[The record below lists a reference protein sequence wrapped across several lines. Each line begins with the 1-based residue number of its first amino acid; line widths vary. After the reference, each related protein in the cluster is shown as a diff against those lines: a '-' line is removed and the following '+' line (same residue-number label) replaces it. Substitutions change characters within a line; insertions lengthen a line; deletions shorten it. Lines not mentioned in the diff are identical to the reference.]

1 MLKVR
6 TIKLSGFRGIKTPQE
21 LFCVKDGETKPT
33 SLVLFGAN
41 SSGKTSFMD
50 GLEWFLSPESKIKW
64 LRREDAEEAAYP
76 HQSARPGESYV
87 EIGFFEND
95 KITTLRKTFDD
106 SRKTKPTLSDKDA
119 FQRIYQSF
127 VIKPYFRYLEI
138 VEFVLNRTGVEKY
151 QELAGWMGF
160 ESELHFQERLAK
172 IVSQLEKKKDQIETR
187 REDTLRAIGQLIGN
201 TVVDDSA
208 IVAYCNKL
216 LKGISTATSKATMEQ
231 LKSKEDLQKRLPEVA
246 KLQIQTSHAKNLH
259 TLSSAETSLAAF
271 AVNKSLIE
279 QVNSLN
285 DERDKFIGEQKSI
298 GNINA
303 IDLYNKAQEILI
315 GSEQKKVRC
324 PVCGLEWDREKL
336 LDHIKGELNLLDQI
350 KSKKAEL
357 IQKADK
363 INSLVR
369 GERNVVTQTILKY
382 QEAQGI
388 ISSLTYDAIER
399 YKTILNKLETSLFSD
414 IFAVDWE
421 SAIPDIKIFDEV
433 EVEKN
438 QIIKLVGIEKAKLEP
453 SKEARLLDSAIQG
466 LRKANELWNDLI
478 QEKEEHDFWTSEV
491 AKFLEIGDAVGQLI
505 KEGIKNLFDEIS
517 SLIEEYFIILR
528 KDKDITN
535 IKIDFNVTKK
545 AEGRSAEIQL
555 SYYDVN
561 VKPAYKV
568 LSESLLNSLG
578 LSVYFACVRRFNKD
592 CGFIVLDDIINSL
605 DIHHRET
612 IINLLED
619 KFSDFQVILFTHDD
633 LWFERLQTRFPHWV
647 RKKIKRWEY
656 DTGPRIDFAKTTK
669 EELDSML
676 DEDETKAKDA
686 GMKFGEYLEGVLH
699 ELCEK
704 IEAKM
709 KYRYYK
715 QDLPAMNELFE
726 AACERLKD
734 ILGDQHDLV
743 VKMINAWQVDP
754 LIRNFCMHDRRN
766 YASTISLNEVRDSY
780 QKWFTEV
787 ENNLRC
793 IECHKIIEYVKAKG
807 QVHLQ
812 CQNGHLK
819 LK

>member
-21 LFCVKDGETKPT
+21 LFCINANETKPT
-33 SLVLFGAN
+33 SFVLFGVN

-50 GLEWFLSPESKIKW
+50 GLEWFLSPENKIQW
-64 LRREDAEEAAYP
+64 LRREDAQEAAYP
-76 HQSARPGESYV
+76 HNSAQSGESYV
-87 EIGFFEND
+87 EIEFFED
-95 KITTLRKTFDD
+95 GKVTSLRKTFDD
-106 SRKTKPTLSDKDA
+106 SRKTKPTLSNKDE
-119 FQRIYQSF
+119 FQRVYQSF
-127 VIKPYFRYLEI
+127 VIKPYLRYLEI

-151 QELAGWMGF
+151 QELARWMGF
-160 ESELHFQERLAK
+160 ESELNFQEKLAK
-172 IVSQLEKKKDQIETR
+172 VVSQLEKKKEKIEAGR
-187 REDTLRAIGQLIGN
+187 DDTLRAIGQLIGN
-201 TVVDDSA
+201 KIVDDGS
-208 IVAYCNKL
+208 IIDYCNGL
-216 LKGISTATSKATMEQ
+216 LKDVSTASSGATIVR
-231 LKSKEDLQKRLPEVA
+231 LASKEDLQKRLPEVA

-259 TLSSAETSLAAF
+259 VLSSAETSLAAF
-271 AVNKSLIE
+271 AINKSLIE
-279 QVNSLN
+279 QVNSLKG
-285 DERDKFIGEQKSI
+285 ERDKFIGEQKSI
-298 GNINA
+298 SNINA
-303 IDLYNKAQEILI
+303 IDLYDKAQEIL
-315 GSEQKKVRC
+315 SDDTQEKARC
-324 PVCGLEWDREKL
+324 PVCGLEWDRKKL
-336 LDHIKGELNLLDQI
+336 IAHIREELNLLDQI
-350 KSKKAEL
+350 KSKRSEL
-357 IQKADK
+357 NQKTDK
-363 INSLVR
+363 LTHLVR
-369 GERNVVTQTILKY
+369 NERNAVAQAISKY
-382 QEAQGI
+382 QEAQAI
-388 ISSLTYDAIER
+388 ISSLKYDVAER
-399 YKTILNKLETSLFSD
+399 YKTILNKLEISLSSD

-421 SAIPDIKIFDEV
+421 LAIPDTKIFDEV
-433 EVEKN
+433 EEEKN
-438 QIIKLVGIEKAKLEP
+438 RIIKLVSVEKAKLEP
-453 SKEARLLDSAIQG
+453 SKEVLLLDSAVQG
-466 LRKANELWNDLI
+466 LRKTNELWGKLI

-505 KEGIKNLFDEIS
+505 REGIKNLFEEIS

-528 KDKDITN
+528 KDKDIKN

-545 AEGRSAEIQL
+545 AAGRSAEIQL

-578 LSVYFACVRRFNKD
+578 LSVYFACVRKFNKD

-612 IINLLED
+612 IINLLEE

-633 LWFERLQTRFPHWV
+633 LWFERLQTRFPHWI

-676 DEDETKAKDA
+676 GEDETKAKEA

-704 IEAKM
+704 IEAKI

-715 QDLPAMNELFE
+715 QDLPAINELFE
-726 AACERLKD
+726 AASERLKD

-743 VKMINAWQVDP
+743 VKMRNAWQSDP

-766 YASTISLNEVRDSY
+766 YASSISLTEVKNSY
-780 QKWFTEV
+780 QKWFNEV

-793 IECHKIIEYVKAKG
+793 GECHKTIEYVKAKG

-812 CQNGHLK
+812 CQKGHLK

>member
-1 MLKVR
+1 
-6 TIKLSGFRGIKTPQE
+6 
-21 LFCVKDGETKPT
+21 
-33 SLVLFGAN
+33 
-41 SSGKTSFMD
+41 MD
-50 GLEWFLSPESKIKW
+50 GLEWFLSPENKIQW
-64 LRREDAEEAAYP
+64 LRREDAQEAAYP
-76 HQSARPGESYV
+76 HHSAQSGDSYV
-87 EIGFFEND
+87 EIEFFED
-95 KITTLRKTFDD
+95 GKGTSLRKTFDD
-106 SRKTKPTLSDKDA
+106 SRKTKPTLSDKDE

-127 VIKPYFRYLEI
+127 VIKPYLRYLEI

-151 QELAGWMGF
+151 QELARWMGF
-160 ESELHFQERLAK
+160 ESELYFQEKLAK
-172 IVSQLEKKKDQIETR
+172 IVSQLEKKKEQIEAR
-187 REDTLRAIGQLIGN
+187 RDDTLRAIEQLIGN
-201 TVVDDSA
+201 NIVDDTS
-208 IVAYCNKL
+208 IIAYCNSL
-216 LKGISTATSKATMEQ
+216 LKGIRILSNEQKIALLTSKES
-231 LKSKEDLQKRLPEVA
+231 LEKCLPEVA

-259 TLSSAETSLAAF
+259 TLSSTETNLAAF
-271 AVNKSLIE
+271 AINKSLIE
-279 QVNSLN
+279 QVNSLK

-303 IDLYNKAQEILI
+303 IDLYNKAQEILSD
-315 GSEQKKVRC
+315 SEQKKTRC

-336 LDHIKGELNLLDQI
+336 LEHIKGELNLLDQI

-363 INSLVR
+363 VNSLVR
-369 GERNVVTQTILKY
+369 GERNVVTQAISKY

-388 ISSLTYDAIER
+388 IPSLKYDAAER
-399 YKTILNKLETSLFSD
+399 YKAILNKIETSLSSD
-414 IFAVDWE
+414 LFAVGWE
-421 SAIPDIKIFDEV
+421 LAIPDTKIFDEV
-433 EVEKN
+433 EEEKN
-438 QIIKLVGIEKAKLEP
+438 QLIKLVGVEKAKLEP
-453 SKEARLLDSAIQG
+453 SKDALLLDSAMQG
-466 LRKANELWNDLI
+466 LRKANELWDELI
-478 QEKEEHDFWTSEV
+478 QKKGEHDFWTSEV

-505 KEGIKNLFDEIS
+505 REGIKNLFDEIS
-517 SLIEEYFIILR
+517 SLIEEYFVTLR
-528 KDKDITN
+528 KDKDIKN
-535 IKIDFNVTKK
+535 IRIDFNVTKK

-578 LSVYFACVRRFNKD
+578 LSVYFACVRKFNKD

-612 IINLLED
+612 IMNLLEE

-647 RKKIKRWEY
+647 RKKIKKWEY

-669 EELDSML
+669 EELDAML
-676 DEDETKAKDA
+676 GEDETKAKEA

-704 IEAKM
+704 IEAKI

-715 QDLPAMNELFE
+715 QDLPAINELFE

-734 ILGDQHDLV
+734 ILGDQDNLV
-743 VKMINAWQVDP
+743 VEMRNAWQSDP

-766 YASTISLNEVRDSY
+766 YASSISLTEVKNSY
-780 QKWFTEV
+780 QKWFNEV
-787 ENNLRC
+787 ENHLRC
-793 IECHKIIEYVKAKG
+793 PQCHKIVEYVKAKN

-812 CQNGHLK
+812 CQIGHLK

>member
-21 LFCVKDGETKPT
+21 LFCIKDGETKPT
-33 SLVLFGAN
+33 SFVLFGVN

-50 GLEWFLSPESKIKW
+50 GLEWFLSPENRIQW
-64 LRREDAEEAAYP
+64 LRREDAQEAAYP
-76 HQSARPGESYV
+76 HQSAQAGDSYV
-87 EIGFFEND
+87 EIEFFED
-95 KITTLRKTFDD
+95 GKVTSLRKTFDD
-106 SRKTKPTLSDKDA
+106 SRKTKPTLSDKDE

-127 VIKPYFRYLEI
+127 VIKPYLRYIEI
-138 VEFVLNRTGVEKY
+138 VEFILNRTGVEKY
-151 QELAGWMGF
+151 QELARWMGF
-160 ESELHFQERLAK
+160 EPELYFQEKLAK
-172 IVSQLEKKKDQIETR
+172 IVSQLEKKKEQIEAR
-187 REDTLRAIGQLIGN
+187 RDDTLRAMGQLIGN
-201 TVVDDSA
+201 NVIDDAS
-208 IVAYCNKL
+208 IITYCNSL
-216 LKGISTATSKATMEQ
+216 LKGISTPSNGTNIAFLTSKEN
-231 LKSKEDLQKRLPEVA
+231 LEKCLPEVA

-259 TLSSAETSLAAF
+259 TLSSAETALAAF
-271 AVNKSLIE
+271 AINKSLIE
-279 QVNSLN
+279 QVNSLKV
-285 DERDKFIGEQKSI
+285 ERDKFIGEQKSSD
-298 GNINA
+298 NINA
-303 IDLYNKAQEILI
+303 IDLYNKAQEILS
-315 GSEQKKVRC
+315 GNVQKKARC

-350 KSKKAEL
+350 KSKKVEL

-363 INSLVR
+363 VNSLVI

-388 ISSLTYDAIER
+388 ISSLTYDTIER
-399 YKTILNKLETSLFSD
+399 YKTILNKLETSLSSD

-421 SAIPDIKIFDEV
+421 LEIPDTKIFDEV
-433 EVEKN
+433 EEEKN
-438 QIIKLVGIEKAKLEP
+438 QIIKLVGVEKAKLEP
-453 SKEARLLDSAIQG
+453 SKEALLLDSTVQG
-466 LRKANELWNDLI
+466 LRKANELWDKLI
-478 QEKEEHDFWTSEV
+478 QEKEEYDFWTSEV
-491 AKFLEIGDAVGQLI
+491 AKFMEIGDAVGQLI
-505 KEGIKNLFDEIS
+505 RGGIKNLFDEIS
-517 SLIEEYFIILR
+517 SLIEEYFVILR
-528 KDKDITN
+528 KDKDIKN

-555 SYYDVN
+555 SYYDIN

-578 LSVYFACVRRFNKD
+578 LSVYFSCVRKFNKD

-612 IINLLED
+612 IINLLDE

-647 RKKIKRWEY
+647 RKKIKKWEY

-676 DEDETKAKDA
+676 SEDETKAKEV

-699 ELCEK
+699 EVCEK

-743 VKMINAWQVDP
+743 VKMRNAWQSDP
-754 LIRNFCMHDRRN
+754 SIRNFCMHDRRN

-780 QKWFTEV
+780 QKWFNEV
-787 ENNLRC
+787 ETNLRC
-793 IECHKIIEYVKAKG
+793 AKCHKIIEFVKAKG

>member
-21 LFCVKDGETKPT
+21 LFCIKDGETKPT
-33 SLVLFGAN
+33 SLVLFGTN
-41 SSGKTSFMD
+41 SSGKTSFID

-95 KITTLRKTFDD
+95 KVTTLRKTFDD

-160 ESELHFQERLAK
+160 ESELHFQEKLAK
-172 IVSQLEKKKDQIETR
+172 IVSQLEKKKEQIEER
-187 REDTLRAIGQLIGN
+187 RDDTLRAMGQLTGN
-201 TVVDDSA
+201 MVVDDTS
-208 IVAYCNKL
+208 IIAYCNSL
-216 LKGISTATSKATMEQ
+216 LKDIDIPPGRPTITRLTSKD
-231 LKSKEDLQKRLPEVA
+231 DLEKYLPEIA
-246 KLQIQTSHAKNLH
+246 KSQIQTSLAKNLH
-259 TLSSAETSLAAF
+259 MLSSAETSLAAF
-271 AVNKSLIE
+271 AINKSFVE
-279 QVNSLN
+279 QVNSLKS
-285 DERDKFIGEQKSI
+285 ELDKFIGEQKSI

-303 IDLYNKAQEILI
+303 IDLYNKAQEIL
-315 GSEQKKVRC
+315 SDSDEEKTRC
-324 PVCGLEWDREKL
+324 PVCGSEWNRKKL
-336 LDHIKGELNLLDQI
+336 LEHIKRELNLLDQI
-350 KSKKAEL
+350 KSKRFEL
-357 IQKADK
+357 VQKADK
-363 INSLVR
+363 VKNLVR
-369 GERNVVTQTILKY
+369 SERNGVTQAISKY
-382 QEAQGI
+382 QETQSI
-388 ISSLTYDAIER
+388 ISLLNYAAAER
-399 YKTILNKLETSLFSD
+399 YKTILNELEISLSND
-414 IFAVDWE
+414 IFASDWKL
-421 SAIPDIKIFDEV
+421 SVLDVKILDEV
-433 EVEKN
+433 EKEKN
-438 QIIKLVGIEKAKLEP
+438 QTIKLVGTEKAKLES
-453 SKEARLLDSAIQG
+453 SKETLLLDSTIQK
-466 LRKANELWNDLI
+466 LRKANELWDKLI
-478 QEKEEHDFWTSEV
+478 QEKEEHDFWSLEV
-491 AKFLEIGDAVGQLI
+491 SKFVEIGDAVGQLI
-505 KEGIKNLFDEIS
+505 REGIKNLFDEIS
-517 SLIEEYFIILR
+517 SLIEEYFLILR
-528 KDKDITN
+528 KDKDIKN

-555 SYYDVN
+555 IYYDVN

-578 LSVYFACVRRFNKD
+578 LSVYFACVRKFNKD

-612 IINLLED
+612 IIDLFDE
-619 KFSDFQVILFTHDD
+619 KFSDFQLILFTHDD
-633 LWFERLQTRFPHWV
+633 FWFERLQTKFPHWV
-647 RKKIKRWEY
+647 RKKIKKWEY

-676 DEDETKAKDA
+676 AEDETKAKEA

-699 ELCEK
+699 ELCET

-715 QDLPAMNELFE
+715 QDFPAINELFE
-726 AACERLKD
+726 AACERLTD
-734 ILGDQHDLV
+734 ILGSEHDLV
-743 VKMINAWQVDP
+743 VKMRNAWQDDP

-766 YASTISLNEVRDSY
+766 YASSISLTEVMNSY
-780 QKWFTEV
+780 QKWFNEV
-787 ENNLRC
+787 DNYLRC
-793 IECHKIIEYVKAKG
+793 KKCHKIVEYVKAKG

-812 CQNGHLK
+812 CPKGHLK